1 MRLSSPLRRTSGH
14 SGSGAATSRP
24 NRAFVWTIEAARLLA
39 GDGDAAALRLLKMA
53 VKEIGQTMAAR
64 KGVIDL
70 IDIVNARNPDFP
82 KCMCLIMVAD
92 LLTEQ
97 VHHLERQ
104 CEPPF

>member
-70 IDIVNARNPDFP
+70 IDEMHVPENGCR
-82 KCMCLIMVAD
+82 LAD
-92 LLTEQ
+92 RASSPSREAM
-97 VHHLERQ
+97 
-104 CEPPF
+104 